1 MYILTTVYSEI
12 RLLYDI
18 IIYLKYFILCS
29 VSLRNITIELNKM
42 YTHHTCNNNN
52 YYLLI

>member
-12 RLLYDI
+12 RLLYGI
-18 IIYLKYFILCS
+18 IIYLIFILCS

-42 YTHHTCNNNN
+42 YTHRICNNNN
-52 YYLLI
+52 YYFLI